1 MKFTAASNVGQTTHR
16 PPLLRS
22 LLEWGLLFFGF
33 LAAIWLATQS
43 RAAPQLVLLTLLV
56 VISTNFS
63 VPLVKGLISPILP
76 IVAITAL
83 LVLGP
88 PLALGT
94 LGTGFLLAELS
105 RPLWRPLWQHFPRA
119 TRSLRFRLARA
130 AGHMVILFVAGVLY
144 LQLGGQTPLHPITL
158 LTDREMLSRLI
169 ALSTVYAAL
178 FFLLNYIITGLYAA
192 PTRHADALILLLMIS
207 VLTQPFALFGA
218 ITHSTIGLPAL
229 VIFSGGAG
237 AFTIIGW
244 LSWQRHFTLNRQLQ
258 QITAL
263 NRVGASLRESLDLP
277 TVLQRTYQQVNA
289 LIDADTF
296 TITLRQKHTDAYQI
310 IHLAGSEPEVEN
322 STTIDDFTAWVLQRG
337 QVLQVDENNIHFAP
351 RHGLSAPQP
360 QPAAWLG
367 VPLTTGE
374 ETIGAMV
381 LQRRQPDQPFGRWN
395 REVLLAVAGQTSAA
409 IENARLYQE
418 TVRLYNQT
426 DQALA
431 ERLKQLQALLNSTSE
446 GVLMLDRK
454 GHVAL
459 LNPPAAHFLNGEAQQ
474 LLQQPLR
481 PETDAAA
488 LGYEPA
494 ALHEL
499 LHLLQQQPETLTRDD
514 RFANRSTLFTVR
526 RSDPAAHQSQR
537 RFLQRLEAPVVGD
550 DGQLLGWLIVLR
562 DVTEEQERLEWRTT
576 VTRMIVHD
584 LRNPVTTLMTS
595 VDLAEATLDSG
606 EKARRHLRQAR
617 FGAEEML
624 NMIDS
629 LMDMTR
635 LEVGQLILEME
646 ALRLPPLVESVIERL
661 NPLAEQRQVS
671 LSCHAD
677 PELPAVWADEELSR
691 RIVLNLLDNA
701 LKFTPAGG
709 RIWVHMRPGAPLPG
723 HEPGIC
729 CEVGDTGPGIA
740 EENRQRIF
748 DRFTRVNSGGG
759 QVRGTGLGLAFCKL
773 AVEAQGGSIWV
784 ESGLEQ
790 GSRFFFTIPGIPL
803 FDASDGS

>member
-277 TVLQRTYQQVNA
+277 TVLQHTYQQVNA

-322 STTIDDFTAWVLQRG
+322 ST
-337 QVLQVDENNIHFAP
+337 
-351 RHGLSAPQP
+351 
-360 QPAAWLG
+360 
-367 VPLTTGE
+367 
-374 ETIGAMV
+374 
-381 LQRRQPDQPFGRWN
+381 
-395 REVLLAVAGQTSAA
+395 
-409 IENARLYQE
+409 
-418 TVRLYNQT
+418 
-426 DQALA
+426 
-431 ERLKQLQALLNSTSE
+431 
-446 GVLMLDRK
+446 
-454 GHVAL
+454 
-459 LNPPAAHFLNGEAQQ
+459 
-474 LLQQPLR
+474 
-481 PETDAAA
+481 
-488 LGYEPA
+488 
-494 ALHEL
+494 
-499 LHLLQQQPETLTRDD
+499 
-514 RFANRSTLFTVR
+514 
-526 RSDPAAHQSQR
+526 
-537 RFLQRLEAPVVGD
+537 
-550 DGQLLGWLIVLR
+550 
-562 DVTEEQERLEWRTT
+562 
-576 VTRMIVHD
+576 
-584 LRNPVTTLMTS
+584 
-595 VDLAEATLDSG
+595 
-606 EKARRHLRQAR
+606 
-617 FGAEEML
+617 
-624 NMIDS
+624 
-629 LMDMTR
+629 
-635 LEVGQLILEME
+635 
-646 ALRLPPLVESVIERL
+646 
-661 NPLAEQRQVS
+661 
-671 LSCHAD
+671 
-677 PELPAVWADEELSR
+677 
-691 RIVLNLLDNA
+691 
-701 LKFTPAGG
+701 
-709 RIWVHMRPGAPLPG
+709 
-723 HEPGIC
+723 
-729 CEVGDTGPGIA
+729 
-740 EENRQRIF
+740 
-748 DRFTRVNSGGG
+748 
-759 QVRGTGLGLAFCKL
+759 
-773 AVEAQGGSIWV
+773 
-784 ESGLEQ
+784 
-790 GSRFFFTIPGIPL
+790 
-803 FDASDGS
+803 